1 MREFKRTDRVAD
13 QLQQEL
19 AVLIQREI
27 KDPRLGMVTV
37 SSVKVSRDLGYADV
51 FVTLLGENDAERV
64 RENLGV
70 LKRAAG
76 FLRSQIARRIK
87 LRHVPELRFHYDESV
102 LRGHHL
108 SALIDEAVASDK
120 RHDEPADDAASEN
133 DAPSDDDAPQ
143 RGDGAPLRGDGEP
156 QRGDGEPR

>member
-13 QLQQEL
+13 QLQKEL
-19 AVLIQREI
+19 AVLIQREV

-37 SSVKVSRDLGYADV
+37 SGVEVSRDLGYADV
-51 FVTLLGENDAERV
+51 HVTLLGEQAPERIK
-64 RENLGV
+64 ENLAV

-102 LRGHHL
+102 VRGQRL
-108 SALIDEAVASDK
+108 SSLIDEAVASD
-120 RHDEPADDAASEN
+120 RGET
-133 DAPSDDDAPQ
+133 DDAPGVAP
-143 RGDGAPLRGDGEP
+143 RDGASDDHERD
-156 QRGDGEPR
+156 

>member
-19 AVLIQREI
+19 AVLIQREV

-37 SSVKVSRDLGYADV
+37 SGVNVSRDLGYADV
-51 FVTLLGENDAERV
+51 HITLLGDDDPERI
-64 RENLGV
+64 RENLAV

-76 FLRSQIARRIK
+76 FPRSQIARRIK

-102 LRGHHL
+102 ARGHQL
-108 SALIDEAVASDK
+108 SSLIERAVESD
-120 RHDEPADDAASEN
+120 RARSE
-133 DAPSDDDAPQ
+133 
-143 RGDGAPLRGDGEP
+143 GDGVSDGAEGDATTP
-156 QRGDGEPR
+156 GDER

>member
-13 QLQQEL
+13 QLQKEL
-19 AVLIQREI
+19 AVLIQREV

-37 SSVKVSRDLGYADV
+37 SGVEVSRDLGYADV
-51 FVTLLGENDAERV
+51 HVTLLGEQEPERIK
-64 RENLGV
+64 ENLAV

-102 LRGHHL
+102 VRGQRL
-108 SALIDEAVASDK
+108 SSLIDEAVASDQAQ
-120 RHDEPADDAASEN
+120 HGEAPDEDAAEQSGSER
-133 DAPSDDDAPQ
+133 D
-143 RGDGAPLRGDGEP
+143 
-156 QRGDGEPR
+156 

>member
-37 SSVKVSRDLGYADV
+37 SSVTVSRDLGYADIH
-51 FVTLLGENDAERV
+51 VTLLGENDPARV
-64 RENLGV
+64 KENLAV

-102 LRGHHL
+102 VRGHKL
-108 SALIDEAVASDK
+108 SALIEEAVASNRPQQSDEAELADEVQK
-120 RHDEPADDAASEN
+120 DEPRSDGTRSE
-133 DAPSDDDAPQ
+133 
-143 RGDGAPLRGDGEP
+143 DGES
-156 QRGDGEPR
+156 R

>member
-19 AVLIQREI
+19 AVLIQREV

-37 SSVKVSRDLGYADV
+37 SGVTVSRDLGYADV
-51 FVTLLGENDAERV
+51 YITLLGDDDAARIK
-64 RENLGV
+64 ENLAV
-70 LKRAAG
+70 LKRAGG

-102 LRGHHL
+102 TRGHKL
-108 SALIDEAVASDK
+108 SSLIDEAIESDRA
-120 RHDEPADDAASEN
+120 RHGDDE
-133 DAPSDDDAPQ
+133 
-143 RGDGAPLRGDGEP
+143 GE
-156 QRGDGEPR
+156 R

>member
-13 QLQQEL
+13 QLQKEL

-37 SSVKVSRDLGYADV
+37 SGVTVSRDLGYADV
-51 FVTLLGENDAERV
+51 HVTLLGEQDAERIK
-64 RENLGV
+64 ENLTV

-87 LRHVPELRFHYDESV
+87 LRHVPELRFHFDESV
-102 LRGHHL
+102 VRGQRL
-108 SALIDEAVASDK
+108 SSLIDEAVARDRD
-120 RHDEPADDAASEN
+120 RHGDDAE
-133 DAPSDDDAPQ
+133 DDE
-143 RGDGAPLRGDGEP
+143 GE
-156 QRGDGEPR
+156 RD